1 VTEIVGTVSAVI
13 LAAGE
18 SRRMGTPKALLPFRE
33 GTFLSHLAGTLAQRC
48 SPVIAVFG
56 HDAARLMPACPA
68 TAIPVENRD
77 YRLGMLTSL
86 QTGLRSLPSQ
96 TEAVFFTPIDHPAVD
111 GATIEALLQSQALI
125 AIPRY
130 NGTRGHPVLLRKSV
144 IEEFL
149 SEPVSSKVH
158 DVINRHAAEIE
169 YIDTTDPGVTDDID
183 DRALYRGL
191 LEREAVSR

>member
-1 VTEIVGTVSAVI
+1 
-13 LAAGE
+13 
-18 SRRMGTPKALLPFRE
+18 M
-33 GTFLSHLAGTLAQRC
+33 
-48 SPVIAVFG
+48 
-56 HDAARLMPACPA
+56 
-68 TAIPVENRD
+68 
-77 YRLGMLTSL
+77 
-86 QTGLRSLPSQ
+86 
-96 TEAVFFTPIDHPAVD
+96 
-111 GATIEALLQSQALI
+111 
-125 AIPRY
+125 
-130 NGTRGHPVLLRKSV
+130 LLRRSV